1 MINKLSVKLTH
12 RLLSKGTIEEQDTDI
27 YIYGFFIFLSYL
39 FYFSVTFL
47 FGLLFSCVFESI
59 IHFLTFQF
67 IRKFAGGYHANTE
80 LRCEIMSITSIAL
93 CVLIIKLSKTFDFQI
108 ALIIITAISAICI
121 FFFSPLESYEK
132 PLTVREFNRYRKI
145 SRLILLIASALV
157 LLSFI
162 FELKF
167 LFAPSCLSL
176 ILESILLIA
185 GKVKKVYQLK
195 NAE

>member
-1 MINKLSVKLTH
+1 MINKLSVKLTR

-27 YIYGFFIFLSYL
+27 YIYGLFIFLSYL
-39 FYFSVTFL
+39 FYFSITILLGF
-47 FGLLFSCVFESI
+47 LFSCVFESI

-80 LRCEIMSITSIAL
+80 SRCEIMSIASIAL

-108 ALIIITAISAICI
+108 ALLIITAISAICI

-132 PLTVREFNRYRKI
+132 PLTDREFNRYRKI
-145 SRLILLIASALV
+145 SRLILLIVSALV

-162 FELKF
+162 FEWKF
-167 LFAPSCLSL
+167 LFAPSCLS
-176 ILESILLIA
+176 ITLESILLVA
-185 GKVKKVYQLK
+185 GKVKEGLSIKK
-195 NAE
+195 C